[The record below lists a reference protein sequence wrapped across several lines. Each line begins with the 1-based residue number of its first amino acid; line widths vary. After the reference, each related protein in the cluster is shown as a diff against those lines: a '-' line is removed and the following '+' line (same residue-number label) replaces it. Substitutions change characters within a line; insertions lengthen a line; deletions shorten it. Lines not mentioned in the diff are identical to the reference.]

1 MNMEQQPRPND
12 DSMMTRIS
20 NILTPPNKGTFL
32 SLVDRYLDLNFSL
45 EFPDMILFDKELYTG
60 GLGVRHVDLFPNP
73 VDHSCLEVELLDN
86 THMPFN
92 TFGLLR
98 QILTID
104 DSFIVR
110 VNHKH
115 TSYGSPERLRGF

>member
-1 MNMEQQPRPND
+1 MEQQPRPND
-12 DSMMTRIS
+12 DSMTTRIS

-73 VDHSCLEVELLDN
+73 VDHIC
-86 THMPFN
+86 
-92 TFGLLR
+92 
-98 QILTID
+98 
-104 DSFIVR
+104 
-110 VNHKH
+110 
-115 TSYGSPERLRGF
+115 